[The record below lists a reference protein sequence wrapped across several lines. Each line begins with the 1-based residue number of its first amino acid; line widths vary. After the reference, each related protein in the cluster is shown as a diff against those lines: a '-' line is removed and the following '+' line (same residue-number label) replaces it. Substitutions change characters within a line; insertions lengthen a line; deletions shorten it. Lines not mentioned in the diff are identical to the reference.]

1 LDLWDGAGAFIV
13 GVTIIT
19 ARTGMWTPLQSFLNI
34 PSRFHNQLLNQRGI
48 PCQRTIAD
56 YIRKRRLDL
65 GLQQHEVAETIGVTE
80 STIWNWEHGTK
91 PLAKY
96 LPKIIKF
103 LGNI

>member
-1 LDLWDGAGAFIV
+1 VDTFAKFPQYTLSLPQPIIKPRGYTLSTKTV
-13 GVTIIT
+13 GD
-19 ARTGMWTPLQSFLNI
+19 
-34 PSRFHNQLLNQRGI
+34 H
-48 PCQRTIAD
+48 
-56 YIRKRRLDL
+56 IRKKRLDL
-65 GLQQHEVAETIGVTE
+65 GLQQHEVAEAIGVTE